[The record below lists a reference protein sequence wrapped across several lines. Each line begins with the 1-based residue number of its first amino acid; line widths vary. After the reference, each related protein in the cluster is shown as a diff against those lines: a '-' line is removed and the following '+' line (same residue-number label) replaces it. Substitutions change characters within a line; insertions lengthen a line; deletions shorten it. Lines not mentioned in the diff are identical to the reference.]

1 MTTAYAITA
10 NVVEK
15 RDVGFT
21 CDCSRRI
28 RAAFHVILT
37 TATQPPMVLGEK
49 YLCDEC
55 IKSVRS
61 SGNSARQSSER

>member
-1 MTTAYAITA
+1 MTIAYAITA

-15 RDVGFT
+15 RDVGFH
-21 CDCSRRI
+21 CDCPRRI
-28 RAAFHVILT
+28 RAAFQVIVT
-37 TATQPPMVLGEK
+37 TSTQPPMVLGEK

-61 SGNSARQSSER
+61 SSGSPRSSER

>member
-15 RDVGFT
+15 PDAGFT
-21 CDCSRRI
+21 CDCGARRK
-28 RAAFHVILT
+28 AAFQVIVT
-37 TATQPPMVLGEK
+37 TSTQPPLVLGEK

-55 IKSVRS
+55 IKAVWDSKEGDR
-61 SGNSARQSSER
+61 RTIR